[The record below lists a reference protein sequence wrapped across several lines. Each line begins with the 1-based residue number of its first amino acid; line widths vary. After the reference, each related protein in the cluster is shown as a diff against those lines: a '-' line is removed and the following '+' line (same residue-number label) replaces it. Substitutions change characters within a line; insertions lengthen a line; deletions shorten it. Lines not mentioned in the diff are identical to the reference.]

1 MRSKNLTDEAT
12 ASAYKS
18 EDFDAFIK
26 KERHEM
32 LRYISREASTIL
44 DVGCAVGS
52 FGELLKSERSVEI
65 WGVEINEYAASVAA
79 KKLDKVIC
87 GAFGENLD
95 LPQMKF
101 DCVVFNDMLE
111 HLVDPYSALL
121 YARTLLQDGGTI
133 VASIPNV
140 RYFDNIW
147 KLLVDQDWEY
157 TQNGILDRTH
167 LRFFTYRSILST
179 FNKLGFQVELIEGI
193 NPLETEH
200 PHRVRKFNF
209 FNSLLLNQIEDTRYL
224 QFAVVARPKNF
235 EMSRSL

>member
-65 WGVEINEYAASVAA
+65 WGVEINEYAASIAA
-79 KKLDKVIC
+79 QKLDKVIC

-95 LPQMKF
+95 LPQVKF
-101 DCVVFNDMLE
+101 DCVVFNDVLE

-140 RYFDNIW
+140 RYFDNI
-147 KLLVDQDWEY
+147 
-157 TQNGILDRTH
+157 
-167 LRFFTYRSILST
+167 
-179 FNKLGFQVELIEGI
+179 
-193 NPLETEH
+193 
-200 PHRVRKFNF
+200 
-209 FNSLLLNQIEDTRYL
+209 
-224 QFAVVARPKNF
+224 
-235 EMSRSL
+235 